1 VCQGHHGR
9 HWGFVPLIGVGPLRF
24 GMSSD
29 EVVAALARPGEVSGG
44 SGRHGTTEIEYKE
57 LTTYYTDGLLL

>member
-1 VCQGHHGR
+1 
-9 HWGFVPLIGVGPLRF
+9 
-24 GMSSD
+24 MSSD
-29 EVVAALARPGEVSGG
+29 EVVAALARPGGVSGG